1 MPNIHKV
8 DMLSA
13 TKIDTDR
20 KDSLRILPC
29 WINHLKMKHQM
40 NSNCRSKV
48 EMNMYSQERRKLLLR
63 MMISLLIL
71 LSRMTIISQLIKYKG
86 INKMAFILLSNMSLQ
101 NPCRKRLI
109 RCILG
114 KKGLSINRIYQ
125 SLKKSLL
132 MSNLYIPFN
141 NISQI

>member
-71 LSRMTIISQLIKYKG
+71 LSRMTIIS
-86 INKMAFILLSNMSLQ
+86 
-101 NPCRKRLI
+101 
-109 RCILG
+109 
-114 KKGLSINRIYQ
+114 
-125 SLKKSLL
+125 
-132 MSNLYIPFN
+132 
-141 NISQI
+141 